1 MKEEK
6 QHKPSLFIHFFVAYT
21 LIVLNN
27 YFHEGIDIYHA
38 FSGVPVLFLV
48 ALLCSPL
55 PIIIWGVNL
64 FLTVVFFSVHLYRK
78 TYLLFLIT
86 HFSLALTL
94 YAPLIMMKA
103 FPPLYCL

>member
-1 MKEEK
+1 MMEEK

-38 FSGVPVLFLV
+38 FSGVPVLFLM

-55 PIIIWGVNL
+55 PIIIWGINL
-64 FLTVVFFSVHLYRK
+64 FLTVVFFSVYLYRK

-94 YAPLIMMKA
+94 YAPLIAVKA
-103 FPPLYCL
+103 FSTLHCL